1 MVQLN
6 KVNTVK
12 SIYLSG
18 RRNPLRML
26 SNAIDF
32 RTRRKPRPK
41 SADFES
47 VDETDGK
54 SRTSSGKLPTESFRS
69 ISVTDILE
77 TVNSNSNIKSSA
89 TLPPR
94 ILEGRN
100 SAPDIL
106 PPRPGDLKEFRPR
119 SRTRLS
125 AAASAKQKLSTRFQ
139 PQRKP
144 AHRIIQT
151 SSVKRAKTFSLG
163 GGTHPVVTVAYKTL
177 PKLSSSR
184 SLGSSSTDS
193 CQSSQS
199 TASSRKSSNSSS
211 LSDNSESREIS
222 EDALQEIAA
231 FEKFIE
237 EYFENCDNNNH
248 NNQTKVKIGK
258 VPVHGIKMKP
268 KLSTCSTLSEV
279 LELSI

>member
-1 MVQLN
+1 
-6 KVNTVK
+6 
-12 SIYLSG
+12 
-18 RRNPLRML
+18 ML

-32 RTRRKPRPK
+32 RTRRKPRTK

-47 VDETDGK
+47 VDESDGK
-54 SRTSSGKLPTESFRS
+54 SRASAGKLAAESFRS

-77 TVNSNSNIKSSA
+77 TVNSNIKSSA

-106 PPRPGDLKEFRPR
+106 PPRPGDLKDFRPR

-144 AHRIIQT
+144 AHRIIQAN
-151 SSVKRAKTFSLG
+151 SVKRAKTFSLG
-163 GGTHPVVTVAYKTL
+163 GGNHPIVTVAYKTL

-199 TASSRKSSNSSS
+199 NASSRKSSNSSS
-211 LSDNSESREIS
+211 LSDNSEGREIS

-237 EYFENCDNNNH
+237 EYFENCDNNN
-248 NNQTKVKIGK
+248 QTKVKVGK
-258 VPVHGIKMKP
+258 VNGIKMKP